1 MEKIET
7 IIKFSFRSICLR
19 YVLLIFIAIFPIFFI
34 KNISFSTSL
43 EFFYI
48 YYYLMF
54 ENLTKLV
61 YFITIMIGTLLFRET
76 FLPYVYWELTQNEYN
91 ICVIVMKKIFIFFNF
106 CEENDD
112 SFEMKCA
119 IIMLN
124 FINFLIILFF
134 MKIPFFINF
143 FIKNWEYIFI
153 ILFLMGILEYCSYK
167 IMCKS
172 KNDRNR
178 LLIEGVFRILIFF
191 IVITNIIFIVQN
203 TSL

>member
-112 SFEMKCA
+112 SF
-119 IIMLN
+119 
-124 FINFLIILFF
+124 
-134 MKIPFFINF
+134 
-143 FIKNWEYIFI
+143 
-153 ILFLMGILEYCSYK
+153 
-167 IMCKS
+167 
-172 KNDRNR
+172 
-178 LLIEGVFRILIFF
+178 
-191 IVITNIIFIVQN
+191 
-203 TSL
+203 